1 MNLKSLDRRFFTKR
15 FLLFVVTLIAVLCM
29 FIRVGQ
35 VRASAPVSI
44 LDSLGT
50 ATTASQFGLLE
61 SGGLAILEN
70 NFVGPQFTLTQPT
83 TLTEIGAFVNS
94 RCVSTEEGVPLCSS
108 PSPLIVQIHPSVNG
122 VPDASTVLAS
132 FVLSHDND
140 PLVVSYESVAIN
152 LLLQPGTYFALFVP
166 QADNAGLF
174 LGSATSPFNYQAEVI
189 NIGAL
194 DPSSQDSVVLQ
205 TFGAVRI
212 LGEVKSVLDGCDSE
226 VPNIVLPGGAT
237 ISDLITECAA
247 GANSHGQFVSCVS
260 HATANLMKAGTITGK
275 QRSEIQRCAAQ
286 ADIP

>member
-1 MNLKSLDRRFFTKR
+1 MIRRPPRST
-15 FLLFVVTLIAVLCM
+15 LF
-29 FIRVGQ
+29 
-35 VRASAPVSI
+35 PY
-44 LDSLGT
+44 
-50 ATTASQFGLLE
+50 
-61 SGGLAILEN
+61 
-70 NFVGPQFTLTQPT
+70 T
-83 TLTEIGAFVNS
+83 TLFRS
-94 RCVSTEEGVPLCSS
+94 
-108 PSPLIVQIHPSVNG
+108 
-122 VPDASTVLAS
+122 
-132 FVLSHDND
+132 
-140 PLVVSYESVAIN
+140 
-152 LLLQPGTYFALFVP
+152 
-166 QADNAGLF
+166 NAGLF